1 VAWLL
6 AQRHQWSQF
15 RALSRD
21 VTNVLASDFP
31 GNVGDRYAG
40 FFAALLVTATLATP
54 VLGLPGDP
62 ETTVRS
68 VMEGLS
74 QPQEESDTALRA
86 LVDFLGWAISRQGLF
101 EGREDPERPPLIYA
115 GRWAQDQYIAV
126 FPDQAR
132 RQLVR
137 MGYDPEEVIR
147 LWRGREWLKVDQDRL
162 THRMRILGVTHY
174 MITLDWTAVMAAVA
188 PEDLWVP

>member
-1 VAWLL
+1 VRQLRSQLSEHYGHAGPAFISWLL
-6 AQRHQWSQF
+6 AHRHQWPQF
-15 RALSRD
+15 RVLYRD

-40 FFAALLVTATLATP
+40 YFAALLVTATLATP

-86 LVDFLGWAISRQGLF
+86 LVDFGLPWV
-101 EGREDPERPPLIYA
+101 GHQSSGTL
-115 GRWAQDQYIAV
+115 
-126 FPDQAR
+126 
-132 RQLVR
+132 
-137 MGYDPEEVIR
+137 
-147 LWRGREWLKVDQDRL
+147 RGL
-162 THRMRILGVTHY
+162 
-174 MITLDWTAVMAAVA
+174 
-188 PEDLWVP
+188 